1 VAAAGAWAREADAPT
16 AADLATELE
25 WLLEDAVAAER
36 GAAGDSD
43 GDGESAAAENTSAP
57 PWRPTDWRALER
69 DSRRGGAASAAGR
82 RLALRAPLAA
92 LDALWSRR
100 LAERAPLQYLLG
112 AAHWRDLVLA
122 VGPGVL
128 VPRPETE
135 LLAEFALEAAAAFPP
150 ALAAGAWADLGTG
163 SGALAVALARGLP
176 AARAVY
182 AIDLAAAPA
191 AYAAANAARAGVA
204 GRVRVLRG
212 SWFEPLETD
221 PGPNSLAGLV
231 SNPPYVAREALPG
244 LQAEV
249 RLHEPGA
256 ALDGGAGA
264 ALDALAA
271 VCAGAPRF
279 LRPGGFL
286 GLETG
291 GGGQAEAVAALLE
304 ARAGAWAGVRVRA
317 DLRGVARFVT
327 ARRA

>member
-1 VAAAGAWAREADAPT
+1 
-16 AADLATELE
+16 
-25 WLLEDAVAAER
+25 
-36 GAAGDSD
+36 
-43 GDGESAAAENTSAP
+43 
-57 PWRPTDWRALER
+57 
-69 DSRRGGAASAAGR
+69 
-82 RLALRAPLAA
+82 
-92 LDALWSRR
+92 
-100 LAERAPLQYLLG
+100 
-112 AAHWRDLVLA
+112 
-122 VGPGVL
+122 VL

-135 LLAEFALEAAAAFPP
+135 LLAEFALEAAGAFPP

-176 AARAVY
+176 AACAVY
-182 AIDLAAAPA
+182 AVDLAAAPA

-249 RLHEPGA
+249 RLHEPAA

-271 VCAGAPRF
+271 ICAGAPRF
-279 LRPGGFL
+279 LRRGGFL

-304 ARAGAWAGVRVRA
+304 VRAGAWAGVRVRA